1 MAEVV
6 RVLMEIDATMKPL
19 EASLNK
25 VNEEFGVSSKLIKQ
39 QEDEITKLIAKEQQL
54 LAERTKVNNPTTVV
68 KYNEEIKKT
77 RAEIDSLSKSIDKAK
92 QEQTGLNTSIDQGTK
107 NAKSLDDGMKKAFSG
122 TVVKA
127 AKKAVED
134 MGKEVNKLGQT
145 ATNNNPFKEIPKASG
160 TAGKSLIQL
169 KREFREQQKELDG
182 LIVGTKEYQQALQRL
197 GETKDEIALLSDQVK
212 TLADDGG
219 KIKAIGGVVQG
230 FAGGFTAAQ
239 GAAALFGEENEQ
251 IEATLLKVQAAL
263 ALQQGI
269 EAVLNLGDAFKI
281 LNVVIRANPI
291 FTLATV
297 IIAIAGYFVGFD
309 NIMKGLSATF
319 NFLGEVAGA
328 VVDGLIDGA
337 LFLIDIYTQYLDLL
351 TFGLFGINDAYK
363 GYVKNVEE
371 AAEAERK
378 RVEAVK
384 KQIEENRKLI
394 NELLKTAD
402 AYQKNIDA
410 IKKLEEE
417 VVKKYEHE
425 IALAQA
431 SGKETEVLEAQK
443 LKAVQQSTEQQIRL
457 IEKKL
462 AAEIRAFN
470 IARENNKLAETI
482 RKNESLTDI
491 GQRTFDEQNAK
502 RRLDSTKSQFAELT
516 DVLDETLREQEI
528 LEAQS
533 LKKRQDAWEQ
543 YSKEVQ
549 SIIKDLQKQ
558 LQDIQNEAVQL
569 DINQLSGED
578 RINADIDNK
587 KRLFNAELDER
598 RKSLKEEGKLTADA
612 DDLLNKIRI
621 AKNENFEKERNQLLE
636 KSLLERMQNQI
647 ESNNELAELEIQ
659 LSELGIITEK
669 KNFDERIKAADDYY
683 TQRINM
689 AIKMGESEDAIRKL
703 ELENAIVIKQLKMEQ
718 LNAEI
723 SANEQLFDEETRHEL
738 AMLNLRKASE
748 AEILRFQIAAEKQK
762 LEDLKKYHGDESVE
776 VISQN
781 NKITEL
787 EAQQAE
793 VEKEMSKEK
802 TLKILDDIDQILSAT
817 IQATNQII
825 SAKLRET
832 DSLIGL
838 QQQRVDEAKDIAET
852 GNAELLELEQKRL
865 DDLNKKKEQFVR
877 AQQALAAI
885 ELIANTAIAISKAAA
900 EGGAAAP
907 ITIATT
913 LIALVAGLAQA
924 RQLASQAAFYKGGLF
939 EGQGY
944 TGDGDPT
951 GESLALG
958 KKPYTYHK
966 REFIFNHQT
975 TDKNLDIFKRIH
987 GGEIDL
993 RDWEKKV
1000 ALFDMMAFPSFNI
1013 PGNIIMPQ
1021 TPFDQTE
1028 MKEIKSLLG
1037 NIYTALSNQQPSQFT
1052 MDERGFMARLYKFE
1066 QHIQT
1071 LDLMGR

>member
-54 LAERTKVNNPTTVV
+54 LAERSKTNNPTTVV

-77 RAEIDSLSKSIDKAK
+77 RAEIDSLTKSIDKATA
-92 QEQTGLNTSIDQGTK
+92 EQSQLNNSIDQGTK

-134 MGKEVNKLGQT
+134 MGKEVEQLG
-145 ATNNNPFKEIPKASG
+145 ASAKENNPFKEIPKASG
-160 TAGKSLIQL
+160 TAGKSLIAL
-169 KREFREQQKELDG
+169 KKEFREQQKVLETLEAGSKEYLAQLQKLGAIKDDIG
-182 LIVGTKEYQQALQRL
+182 DLTDEIKAVGTGQGAF
-197 GETKDEIALLSDQVK
+197 
-212 TLADDGG
+212 
-219 KIKAIGGVVQG
+219 KAIGNTVSGLV
-230 FAGGFTAAQ
+230 GGFTAAQ
-239 GAAALFGEENEQ
+239 GAAALFGSENEQ
-251 IEATLLKVQAAL
+251 IEKTLLRVQAAL
-263 ALQQGI
+263 ALSQGI
-269 EAVLNLGDAFKI
+269 EQVLGLKDAFNALK
-281 LNVVIRANPI
+281 LVIQSNPI
-291 FTLATV
+291 FILATA
-297 IIAIAGYFVGFD
+297 IIGLTGYFIGFD
-309 NIMKGLSATF
+309 NIMKGISATF
-319 NFLGEVAGA
+319 DFLGEVAGA
-328 VVDGLIDGA
+328 IVDGLIEGA

-351 TFGLFGINDAYK
+351 TFGLLGINDAYND
-363 GYVKNVEE
+363 YKNSVEAANEAEKKRIEAIKEEIKQNNILIGEQLKLAKAYQENIDNLKRLEE
-371 AAEAERK
+371 AAVK
-378 RVEAVK
+378 RYDK
-384 KQIEENRKLI
+384 
-394 NELLKTAD
+394 
-402 AYQKNIDA
+402 
-410 IKKLEEE
+410 
-417 VVKKYEHE
+417 E

-431 SGKETEVLEAQK
+431 AGKETEELEKQKLEFVQASTEAQIRLLDKK
-443 LKAVQQSTEQQIRL
+443 LKAEILANQKISENVR
-457 IEKKL
+457 L
-462 AAEIRAFN
+462 AAELNDKTLGSQLLKAASKASKDN
-470 IARENNKLAETI
+470 IKATK
-482 RKNESLTDI
+482 
-491 GQRTFDEQNAK
+491 EQIN
-502 RRLDSTKSQFAELT
+502 
-516 DVLDETLREQEI
+516 ETLGLLDDNLTQQEI
-528 LEAQS
+528 LETQS
-533 LKKRQDAWEQ
+533 LKKRQDKWNEYA
-543 YSKEVQ
+543 KEVAG
-549 SIIKDLQKQ
+549 IIKDLQKE
-558 LQDIQNEAVQL
+558 LAGIINEGVQL
-569 DINQLSGED
+569 DIDQLTGTEK
-578 RINADIDNK
+578 INAVIDQK
-587 KRLFNAELDER
+587 KKLFNSELDAR
-598 RKSLKEEGKLTADA
+598 RKTLKEEGKLTEEA
-612 DDLLNKIRI
+612 DDLLSKIRI
-621 AKNENFEKERNQLLE
+621 AKNENFEKERNQLTE
-636 KSLLERMQNQI
+636 KSLMERMQTQI
-647 ESNNELAELEIQ
+647 EASNELAELEIQ

-669 KNFDERIKAADDYY
+669 KNFDERIQAADDYY

-689 AIKMGESEDAIRKL
+689 AIKTGESEENIRKL

-723 SANEQLFDEETRHEL
+723 SANEQMFDEETRHEL

-748 AEILRFQIAAEKQK
+748 SEILRFQIAAEKQK

-776 VISQN
+776 VVAQN

-802 TLKILDDIDQILSAT
+802 TLKILGDIEEILGAT
-817 IQATNQII
+817 LQATNQII
-825 SAKLRET
+825 SSKIAET
-832 DSLIGL
+832 DALIGL
-838 QQQRVDEAKDIAET
+838 QEQRVDEARNIAET

-885 ELIANTAIAISKAAA
+885 ELIANSAIAISKAAA

-939 EGQGY
+939 DGQGY
-944 TGDGDPT
+944 TGDGNPA

-958 KKPYTYHK
+958 KKPYTYHA

-975 TDKNLDIFKRIH
+975 TGKNLDIFQRIH

-1000 ALFDMMAFPSFNI
+1000 ALFDMMAFPSMSI
-1013 PGNIIMPQ
+1013 PGNVMMSAMPY
-1021 TPFDQTE
+1021 DNSE

-1037 NIYTALSNQQPSQFT
+1037 NIYSALSNQQPSQFT

-1066 QHIQT
+1066 KHIKT
-1071 LDLMGR
+1071 LDLMAK